1 MKEADKVSGGLS
13 ANSDNQRGRG
23 IKIIRATSMVAP
35 LFRTLLLGPH
45 CAETI
50 AAVHGPVAPGDERNR
65 GVDAALGADY
75 GVHFP
80 WPARG
85 AALLIFSRSATLRA
99 ALGLVGV
106 PSRRKELLFSGREG
120 KPRTALHAG

>member
-1 MKEADKVSGGLS
+1 
-13 ANSDNQRGRG
+13 
-23 IKIIRATSMVAP
+23 MVAP

-99 ALGLVGV
+99 ALGLVGEALHRMERLIV
-106 PSRRKELLFSGREG
+106 RAEG
-120 KPRTALHAG
+120 KRLPTVLARKALVLVIH